1 MTIED
6 TFMGPLGSRT
16 SPQSGTQYSFS
27 IIRSL
32 PNEENSL
39 YKGFPI
45 YAKYKKVTP
54 PTTSRF
60 DGTSWGTSTTR
71 TIDRIGTEEYWR
83 PFNDEG
89 YRIYKAGQEFVDQ
102 IRTGVIGSSAI
113 DFAKR
118 TPLQSSLKFS
128 LGSRYHFGNKNY
140 VATGKTAP
148 YSSLLKTDSFADF
161 KGLSSKDIAV
171 WKTGNPY
178 TYDGIQLWV
187 LDPGESGA
195 SYTEGGKLIIP
206 FYWFHPINKVFYSV
220 RSTLSI
226 TFDPRFKSVTE
237 AGQSFVRSISELT
250 GGLEKGIS
258 FAEDF
263 SALYS
268 PIISDS
274 WRQTISQAVLKYYI
288 DKGISVE
295 AAIALADG
303 LSFGIGGKVGAGQG
317 TKGGKAVNNG
327 LPNNSSSGQGFR
339 TRRTVNVRNNFSG
352 DGGYVSP
359 AARDSSSAPQMVQQ
373 YRLPPDNTPVTLRHI
388 FRFTPNQINYSSLG
402 SNWVDIERSGNT
414 PLVDWSGYK
423 LMQVSFSFLVAGD
436 DDANFDSPVS
446 PQNRINIDI
455 DQKLLELRQMATA
468 PYPVTLLGFDEMLKN
483 QMRFPFDGGKGVEF
497 VITDFSISSTYR
509 TVTGEINRA
518 QCEIT
523 LREIPIETIDLVDFP
538 PLIFPNIQPVPK
550 DKETKPPTRPLATD
564 TSDRQKALA
573 AEAEAAAKKAAAED
587 KLANP

>member
-16 SPQSGTQYSFS
+16 SPQPGTEYSFS
-27 IIRSL
+27 IIRYL
-32 PNEENSL
+32 PNEEGAL

-45 YAKYKKVTP
+45 YAKYKKTTP
-54 PTTSRF
+54 PSTARF
-60 DGTSWGTSTTR
+60 DGTGWGISTNR
-71 TIDRIGTEEYWR
+71 NIDRIGTEEYWI
-83 PFNDEG
+83 PFADEG
-89 YRIYKAGQEFVDQ
+89 YRIYKAGSELTQQVR
-102 IRTGVIGSSAI
+102 IRATGSSAI

-118 TPLQSSLKFS
+118 TPLQSSQKFS
-128 LGSRYHFGNKNY
+128 LGSRYFFGNKMY

-148 YSSLLKTDSFADF
+148 YNALLKINAFDEL
-161 KGLSSKDIAV
+161 KGVSRD
-171 WKTGNPY
+171 TGNPY

-187 LDPGESGA
+187 LDPRESGS
-195 SYTEGGKLIIP
+195 SYTEGGKLVIP
-206 FYWFHPINKVFYSV
+206 FFWFNPMDKVFYPV
-220 RSTLSI
+220 RSNLSI
-226 TFDPRFKSVTE
+226 VFDPRFKSITE
-237 AGQSFVRSISELT
+237 AGQSFIKSISELT

-268 PIISDS
+268 PIVSDS
-274 WRQTISQAVLKYYI
+274 WRQTISQAILKYYI

-317 TKGGKAVNNG
+317 PKGGKAVNNG
-327 LPNNSSSGQGFR
+327 LPNNGSSGQGFR
-339 TRRTVNVRNNFSG
+339 TRRTVSVRNNFSG
-352 DGGYVSP
+352 NGGYVSP

-388 FRFTPNQINYSSLG
+388 FRFAPNQINYASLG
-402 SNWVDIERSGNT
+402 SNWIDIERSGNT
-414 PLVDWSGYK
+414 PLVDWAGYK

-446 PQNRINIDI
+446 PENRINIGI
-455 DQKLLELRQMATA
+455 DEKLLELRQMATA
-468 PYPVTLLGFDEMLKN
+468 PYPVTLLGFDEMLKS

-509 TVTGEINRA
+509 TAAGEINRA

-573 AEAEAAAKKAAAED
+573 AEAAEAAAKAAAAD

>member
-16 SPQSGTQYSFS
+16 SPQPGTEYSFS
-27 IIRSL
+27 IIRYL
-32 PNEENSL
+32 PNEEGAL

-45 YAKYKKVTP
+45 YAKYKKTTP
-54 PTTSRF
+54 PSAARF
-60 DGTSWGTSTTR
+60 DGTSWGISTNR
-71 TIDRIGTEEYWR
+71 AIDRIGTEEYWI
-83 PFNDEG
+83 PFADEG
-89 YRIYKAGQEFVDQ
+89 YRIYKAGSELTQQVR
-102 IRTGVIGSSAI
+102 IRATGSSAI

-118 TPLQSSLKFS
+118 TPLQSSQKFS
-128 LGSRYHFGNKNY
+128 LGSRYFFGNKMY

-148 YSSLLKTDSFADF
+148 YNALLKINAFDEL
-161 KGLSSKDIAV
+161 KGVSRD
-171 WKTGNPY
+171 TGNPY

-187 LDPGESGA
+187 LDPKESGS
-195 SYTEGGKLIIP
+195 SYTEGGKLVIP
-206 FYWFHPINKVFYSV
+206 FFWFNPMDKVFYPV
-220 RSTLSI
+220 RSNLSI
-226 TFDPRFKSVTE
+226 VFDPRFKSITE
-237 AGQSFVRSISELT
+237 AGQSFIKSISELT

-268 PIISDS
+268 PIVSDS
-274 WRQTISQAVLKYYI
+274 WRQTISQAILKYYI

-327 LPNNSSSGQGFR
+327 LPNNGSSGQGFR
-339 TRRTVNVRNNFSG
+339 TRRTVSVRNNFSG
-352 DGGYVSP
+352 NGGYVSP

-388 FRFTPNQINYSSLG
+388 FRFAPNQINYASLG
-402 SNWVDIERSGNT
+402 SNWIDIERSGNT
-414 PLVDWSGYK
+414 PLVDWAGYK

-446 PQNRINIDI
+446 PENRINIGI
-455 DQKLLELRQMATA
+455 DEKLLELRQMATA

-509 TVTGEINRA
+509 TVAGEINRA

-564 TSDRQKALA
+564 TSDRQKALEKEA
-573 AEAEAAAKKAAAED
+573 AEAAAKAAAAEI
-587 KLANP
+587 LANQ

>member
-16 SPQSGTQYSFS
+16 SPQPGTEYSFS
-27 IIRSL
+27 IIRYL
-32 PNEENSL
+32 PNEEGAL

-45 YAKYKKVTP
+45 YAKYKKTTP
-54 PTTSRF
+54 PSAARF
-60 DGTSWGTSTTR
+60 DGTSWGISTNR
-71 TIDRIGTEEYWR
+71 AIDRIGTEEYWI
-83 PFNDEG
+83 PFADEG
-89 YRIYKAGQEFVDQ
+89 YRIYKAGSELTQQVR
-102 IRTGVIGSSAI
+102 IRATGSSAI

-118 TPLQSSLKFS
+118 TPLQSSQKFS
-128 LGSRYHFGNKNY
+128 LGSRYFFGNKMY

-148 YSSLLKTDSFADF
+148 YNALLKINAFDEL
-161 KGLSSKDIAV
+161 KGVSRD
-171 WKTGNPY
+171 TGNPY

-187 LDPGESGA
+187 LDPKESGS
-195 SYTEGGKLIIP
+195 SYTEGGKLVIP
-206 FYWFHPINKVFYSV
+206 FFWFNPMDKVFYPV
-220 RSTLSI
+220 RSNLSI
-226 TFDPRFKSVTE
+226 VFDPRFKSITE
-237 AGQSFVRSISELT
+237 AGQSFIKSISELT

-268 PIISDS
+268 PIVSDS
-274 WRQTISQAVLKYYI
+274 WRQTISQAILKYYI

-327 LPNNSSSGQGFR
+327 LPNNGSSGQGFR
-339 TRRTVNVRNNFSG
+339 TRRTVSVRNNFSG
-352 DGGYVSP
+352 NGGYVSP

-388 FRFTPNQINYSSLG
+388 FRFAPNQINYASLG
-402 SNWVDIERSGNT
+402 SNWIDIERSGNT
-414 PLVDWSGYK
+414 PLVDWAGYK

-446 PQNRINIDI
+446 PENRINIGI
-455 DQKLLELRQMATA
+455 DEKLLELRQMATA

-509 TVTGEINRA
+509 TVAGEINRA

-538 PLIFPNIQPVPK
+538 PLIFPNIQPAPK

-573 AEAEAAAKKAAAED
+573 AEAAEAAAKEAAAD
-587 KLANP
+587 KLANQ